1 MIKNLPIEQ
10 IIPKRLRTLNN
21 KKLILLHKLVHQEY
35 KKAKSENRSI
45 EPYTNA
51 HRFIVDELV
60 SRNILHD
67 TPMLGIPDVG
77 SKQITEDVIMKW
89 KEWPVK
95 VHDLNTP
102 LKRMQ
107 ARDDLRLLAAAWAR
121 LKAGKEIRSEEGKG
135 EPLTLKQVKES
146 AANVL
151 ESLIRQDAIELH
163 PEKWKETSKSLMEA
177 AIRIVRSRGI
187 EVPIK
192 KSKSMESWDQRK
204 LKGIVIVPD
213 YVSVVGSSSRSGIK
227 EAEDIDILIRDD
239 KDAPHYWKENMYLI
253 LRHILDPEKTGKNLH
268 LIFNPQ
274 GPHEGKYI
282 PIFDLVLRDS
292 PEDVKLIKSA
302 SAMPGW
308 RYYVSEAP
316 EGQRI
321 DLGPGDARALGF
333 IGMGKDGD
341 VQIEHNLEEIPWP
354 LEDNSVAVIRAN
366 HVLEHLSDPTT
377 NMLEIYRVLM
387 PGGIAIITVPST
399 VGEGAF
405 AHPGHKSYWNKL
417 SFSFWIYPELAHTV
431 EGQTDPLS
439 IFDLEYISDRQA
451 EFIGGGRGNYVDVI
465 LRKIVIDSEDLRFM
479 KSYSRAKCMECN
491 RPPEVEI
498 LWAEGMAHAWFC
510 KKHFKEWKIAIEAE
524 NRAQGFD
531 PDEVSAMRELKWGV
545 ASKKWSE
552 PITKKEAEEY
562 LRAHQITK
570 RTLKPITRFQ
580 APRPAQRGRGHT
592 DAYAVDDIWGWAEP
606 KIKDPDDGV
615 TIEQKFNGFRS
626 IAQYNGK
633 RVSIRFESG
642 EEKYPILVKAD
653 PSLKKLKQLPSF
665 ILDVNIGVVENNR
678 IWPRPKL
685 MTLQSMSPKIP
696 PNAYIKITAFD
707 LLYWDDTSINEQP
720 FIERRAF
727 LEKAKATLARA
738 GVDISSN
745 RRVKT
750 KQDILNALRSTK
762 FGSAPMIEGIVL
774 KQNSWKY
781 EPGPSTTGIVKIK
794 HTLEVKAKVIEKKIL
809 ANGKKSYRGGLLLGK
824 MLDRIENL
832 KVYNNRPYVNMGFS
846 FNTDLNAKLGDTIT
860 FQVDE
865 IIYNEQTK
873 HMAWLGAV
881 ALDVDPTRGPYVA
894 RQVLDMARRAGVLQH
909 TKKISKQMT
918 TADIPLTIETGKPI
932 QIWMPK
938 RKLPK
943 WLRELMKA
951 KEDSEGE
958 TRGERA
964 SRFFAANWYDML
976 PTSGKGKF
984 SYQHHWPSLIKEE
997 TKLSDIELMEQTKH
1011 AAHGDLRLE
1020 ADDELWGW
1028 SVFIGKM
1035 KDNINLPNRDKLID
1049 FDKLGKKKLQ
1059 CQPKL
1064 AQPKQWLN
1072 VGVKKP
1078 YIAGPGEAGV
1088 IGKDKYA
1095 KFFSLDHGT
1104 YRLGVCREHS
1114 FEVFLNGKKLKGR
1127 MVVGYAPVGE
1137 GGRKWLIDFP
1147 DNQTP
1152 YTQQHPLKSIL
1163 KEVKKKHQPYLVWAD
1178 PDHKPVFIDI
1188 KKDADKILTN
1198 IEQGMDDWEALR
1210 IIKQLGLDIE
1220 TGSLYAEIYKAV
1232 AEKRFTY
1239 TVVYKASKSITEPI
1253 KDAHREFAT
1262 ADELQEALWDYVRL
1276 GDRDIYVQHGM
1287 VEGIGFKK
1295 AGEWVELATIPYE
1308 FEAEFKLPGQPIR
1321 KSKIPAGSIVMGVI
1335 WLPWSWKLVKKGK
1348 IRGFS
1353 FGGLA
1358 GRITV

>member
-1 MIKNLPIEQ
+1 MIKTLPIEQ
-10 IIPKRLRTLNN
+10 IMPKRLKTLSDQELN
-21 KKLILLHKLVHQEY
+21 LLHRLVHQEY
-35 KKAKSENRSI
+35 ERAKSELRGI
-45 EPYTNA
+45 EPIFHA
-51 HRFIVDELV
+51 HQFIVDELAIRGI
-60 SRNILHD
+60 SHD
-67 TPMLGIPDVG
+67 TLMIGTPDVS
-77 SKQITEDVIMKW
+77 SKQVDE
-89 KEWPVK
+89 
-95 VHDLNTP
+95 
-102 LKRMQ
+102 
-107 ARDDLRLLAAAWAR
+107 
-121 LKAGKEIRSEEGKG
+121 
-135 EPLTLKQVKES
+135 
-146 AANVL
+146 
-151 ESLIRQDAIELH
+151 
-163 PEKWKETSKSLMEA
+163 
-177 AIRIVRSRGI
+177 
-187 EVPIK
+187 
-192 KSKSMESWDQRK
+192 RK

-213 YVSVVGSSSRSGIK
+213 YVSVVGSASRSIK

-239 KDAPHYWKENMYLI
+239 KDAPHYWKENMFLI

-308 RYYVSEAP
+308 RHYLSEAP

-377 NMLEIYRVLM
+377 NMLEIHRVLM

-451 EFIGGGRGNYVDVI
+451 EFIGGGRGNYVDIV
-465 LRKIVIDSEDLRFM
+465 LRKIVIDSEDLRLM
-479 KSYSRAKCMECN
+479 KSYSRARCMECS

-510 KKHFKEWKIAIEAE
+510 KKHFKEWKRAVEAE

-531 PDEVSAMRELKWGV
+531 PEEVSALRELKWGV
-545 ASKKWSE
+545 ASKRWSE
-552 PITKKEAEEY
+552 PITKKESEEY
-562 LRAHQITK
+562 LKTHKITK
-570 RTLKPITRFQ
+570 RALKPITRFQ

-606 KIKDPDDGV
+606 KIKSESDGITV
-615 TIEQKFNGFRS
+615 EQKFNGFRS

-642 EEKYPILVKAD
+642 EEKYPILIKAD
-653 PSLKKLKQLPSF
+653 PSLKKLERLPSF
-665 ILDVNIGVVENNR
+665 ILDVNTGVVENNR

-685 MTLQSMSPKIP
+685 MTLQSMSPEIP
-696 PNAYIKITAFD
+696 PNAHIKITAFD
-707 LLYWDDTSINEQP
+707 LLYWDDESINEQP

-750 KQDILNALRSTK
+750 KQDILDALRSTK
-762 FGSAPMIEGIVL
+762 FGSAPMIEGMVL
-774 KQNSWKY
+774 KQDSWTYK
-781 EPGPSTTGIVKIK
+781 PGPSTSGMAKIK

-824 MLDRIENL
+824 MLDRITNIR
-832 KVYNNRPYVNMGFS
+832 VYNKRPYVNMGFS
-846 FNTDLNAKLGDTIT
+846 FNTDLSAKLGDTMT

-873 HMAWLGAV
+873 HMSWLGAV

-909 TKKISKQMT
+909 TKKTSKQMT

-951 KEDSEGE
+951 KEDGEGG
-958 TRGERA
+958 TRGGRA
-964 SRFFAANWYDML
+964 SASFAANWYDML

-984 SYQHHWPSLIKEE
+984 VYQHHWPSLTEE
-997 TKLSDIELMEQTKH
+997 ESKLSDIELMKQTKH

-1020 ADDELWGW
+1020 ADDVLWGW

-1035 KDNINLPNRDKLID
+1035 KDNVNLPNRDKLID
-1049 FDKLGKKKLQ
+1049 FNILRRRGKKLQ

-1064 AQPKQWLN
+1064 PQPKEWLN
-1072 VGVKKP
+1072 VGKKKP
-1078 YIAGPGEAGV
+1078 HISKPGEAGV
-1088 IGKDKYA
+1088 IGRDKYA
-1095 KFFSLDHGT
+1095 KFFALDYGT
-1104 YRLGVCREHS
+1104 YQLGVCREHG
-1114 FEVFLNGKKLKGR
+1114 FEIFLKGKKLKGR

-1152 YTQQHPLKSIL
+1152 YTQEHTLKSVL
-1163 KEVKKKHQPYLVWAD
+1163 KDVKKKRQPYLVWAD
-1178 PDHKPVFIDI
+1178 PDHKPVFINI
-1188 KKDADKILTN
+1188 KEDTNRILAN
-1198 IEQGMDDWEALR
+1198 LEQDMDDWEALK
-1210 IIKQLGLDIE
+1210 IVKQLGLDVE
-1220 TGSLYAEIYKAV
+1220 AGSLYAEIYKAV

-1308 FEAEFKLPGQPIR
+1308 FEAEFKLPGQSIR

>member
-10 IIPKRLRTLNN
+10 IMPKRLKTLSDQELN
-21 KKLILLHKLVHQEY
+21 LLHRLVHQEY
-35 KKAKSENRSI
+35 ERAKSELRGI
-45 EPYTNA
+45 EPIFHA
-51 HRFIVDELV
+51 HQFIVDELTIRGI
-60 SRNILHD
+60 SHD
-67 TPMLGIPDVG
+67 TLMIGTPDVS
-77 SKQITEDVIMKW
+77 SKQVPEGVIMKW
-89 KEWPVK
+89 KEWPIRVR
-95 VHDLNTP
+95 DLNTP

-121 LKAGKEIRSEEGKG
+121 LKEGKEIRSEDKGKPITI
-135 EPLTLKQVKES
+135 EQIEES
-146 AANVL
+146 VANVL

-163 PEKWKETSKSLMEA
+163 PDKWKETSKSLMEA

-192 KSKSMESWDQRK
+192 KSKSMESWDERK

-213 YVSVVGSSSRSGIK
+213 YVSVVGSAASGIDQ
-227 EAEDIDILIRDD
+227 ARDIDICIRDNED
-239 KDAPHYWKENMYLI
+239 SPHHWKENMFLI
-253 LRHILDPEKTGKNLH
+253 LRHIFDPEKTGKKLQ

-292 PEDVKLIKSA
+292 PEDIKLIKSA

-308 RYYVSEAP
+308 RYYLSEAP

-321 DLGPGDARALGF
+321 DLGPGEARALGF

-377 NMLEIYRVLM
+377 NMLEIHRVLM

-399 VGEGAF
+399 IGEGAF

-417 SFSFWIYPELAHTV
+417 SFYFWTYPELAHTV

-451 EFIGGGRGNYVDVI
+451 EFIAGRGNYVDVV

-479 KSYSRAKCMECN
+479 KSYSRARCMECS

-510 KKHFKEWKIAIEAE
+510 KKHFKEWKRAVEAE

-531 PDEVSAMRELKWGV
+531 PEEVSALRELKWGV
-545 ASKKWSE
+545 ASKRWSK
-552 PITKKEAEEY
+552 PITKKESEEY
-562 LRAHQITK
+562 LKTHKITK
-570 RTLKPITRFQ
+570 RALKPITRFQ
-580 APRPAQRGRGHT
+580 APHPSQRGRGHT
-592 DAYAVDDIWGWAEP
+592 DAYAVDDIWGWAES

-615 TIEQKFNGFRS
+615 TAEQKFNGFRS
-626 IAQYNGK
+626 IAQYDGK

-653 PSLKKLKQLPSF
+653 PNLKKLERLPSF
-665 ILDVNIGVVENNR
+665 ILDVNIGIIENNK

-685 MTLQSMSPKIP
+685 MTLQSMSPEIP
-696 PNAYIKITAFD
+696 PGAHIKITSFD
-707 LLYWDDTSINEQP
+707 LLYWDDESINERP
-720 FIERRAF
+720 FIERRAS
-727 LEKAKATLARA
+727 LEKIKNTLARVGIA
-738 GVDISSN
+738 ISMN
-745 RRVKT
+745 KRVKT
-750 KQDILNALRSTK
+750 KQDILHALQSNK
-762 FGSAPMIEGIVL
+762 FGRAPMIEGIVL
-774 KQNSWKY
+774 KQDSWKY
-781 EPGPSTTGIVKIK
+781 KPGPSTTGMVKIK
-794 HTLEVKAKVIEKKIL
+794 HILEVKAKVIEKKIL

-824 MLDRIENL
+824 MLDRITNIR
-832 KVYNNRPYVNMGFS
+832 VYNKRPYVNMGFS

-951 KEDSEGE
+951 KEDGEGG
-958 TRGERA
+958 TRGGRA
-964 SRFFAANWYDML
+964 SASFAANWYDML

-984 SYQHHWPSLIKEE
+984 IYQHHWPSLTEE
-997 TKLSDIELMEQTKH
+997 ESKLSDIELMKQTKH

-1020 ADDELWGW
+1020 ADDVLWGW

-1035 KDNINLPNRDKLID
+1035 EDNVNLPNRDKLVD
-1049 FDKLGKKKLQ
+1049 FNILRRRGKKLQ

-1064 AQPKQWLN
+1064 PQPKEWLN
-1072 VGVKKP
+1072 VGKKKP
-1078 YIAGPGEAGV
+1078 YIASPGEVGV

-1095 KFFSLDHGT
+1095 KFFALDYGT

-1114 FEVFLNGKKLKGR
+1114 FEIFLKGKKLKGR
-1127 MVVGYAPVGE
+1127 MLFQYAPVA
-1137 GGRKWLIDFP
+1137 GRRIWLIDFP

-1152 YTQQHPLKSIL
+1152 YTQEHTLKSAL
-1163 KEVKKKHQPYLVWAD
+1163 KDVKKKRQPYLVWAD
-1178 PDHKPVFIDI
+1178 PDHKPVFINI
-1188 KKDADKILTN
+1188 KEDANRILAN
-1198 IEQGMDDWEALR
+1198 LEQDMDDWEALKTV
-1210 IIKQLGLDIE
+1210 KQLGFDVE

-1308 FEAEFKLPGQPIR
+1308 FEAEFKLPGQSIR